1 MLTQMAAGRTYD
13 YSHSVGRGAQSGM
26 GFSQPVSVALGQDN
40 VVFVVNRGSE
50 SISNVA
56 WNRTGIG
63 ARVSRLSV
71 GTTPG
76 DEEFLG
82 EFSKY
87 GSNEGE
93 FIWGSGVALDTQ
105 GNIYVSDEWLNRISV
120 FAPDGAFKTRWSAL
134 EKEDGQPHGVA
145 NIAIDTDD
153 NLYLTDGRSHE
164 VRKFTRDGKFL
175 TAWGSL
181 GSENG
186 QFDSPWGITVD
197 REGCVY
203 VADHRNDRVQKCTS
217 DGEWVAQFGS
227 TGEGRG
233 SLHSPT
239 DVAVDP
245 QGDVYVCDWAYN
257 GHHPGQVHIFDK
269 DGKFIITLSGDAQQL
284 SKWAQM
290 TVDSNADYIKRR
302 REVDLRNMESE
313 WKFAVPTGL
322 AYDAEK
328 GRLFVVD
335 NQRSRLQIYSKLQS
349 YLVPQ
354 MNL

>member
-120 FAPDGAFKTRWSAL
+120 FAP
-134 EKEDGQPHGVA
+134 
-145 NIAIDTDD
+145 
-153 NLYLTDGRSHE
+153 GRRFQNQVE
-164 VRKFTRDGKFL
+164 RAGKGGWP
-175 TAWGSL
+175 TPRCR
-181 GSENG
+181 
-186 QFDSPWGITVD
+186 Q
-197 REGCVY
+197 
-203 VADHRNDRVQKCTS
+203 HR
-217 DGEWVAQFGS
+217 
-227 TGEGRG
+227 
-233 SLHSPT
+233 H
-239 DVAVDP
+239 
-245 QGDVYVCDWAYN
+245 
-257 GHHPGQVHIFDK
+257 
-269 DGKFIITLSGDAQQL
+269 
-284 SKWAQM
+284 
-290 TVDSNADYIKRR
+290 
-302 REVDLRNMESE
+302 
-313 WKFAVPTGL
+313 
-322 AYDAEK
+322 
-328 GRLFVVD
+328 
-335 NQRSRLQIYSKLQS
+335 
-349 YLVPQ
+349 
-354 MNL
+354 

>member
-1 MLTQMAAGRTYD
+1 M
-13 YSHSVGRGAQSGM
+13 
-26 GFSQPVSVALGQDN
+26 
-40 VVFVVNRGSE
+40 
-50 SISNVA
+50 
-56 WNRTGIG
+56 
-63 ARVSRLSV
+63 
-71 GTTPG
+71 
-76 DEEFLG
+76 
-82 EFSKY
+82 
-87 GSNEGE
+87 
-93 FIWGSGVALDTQ
+93 
-105 GNIYVSDEWLNRISV
+105 
-120 FAPDGAFKTRWSAL
+120 
-134 EKEDGQPHGVA
+134 
-145 NIAIDTDD
+145 
-153 NLYLTDGRSHE
+153 
-164 VRKFTRDGKFL
+164 
-175 TAWGSL
+175 

-227 TGEGRG
+227 TSEGRG

-313 WKFAVPTGL
+313 WKFAVPTGG
-322 AYDAEK
+322 ASTSWPHRRPDDFAVYASPWPAI
-328 GRLFVVD
+328 GRAWPERRDCTTL
-335 NQRSRLQIYSKLQS
+335 
-349 YLVPQ
+349 
-354 MNL
+354 